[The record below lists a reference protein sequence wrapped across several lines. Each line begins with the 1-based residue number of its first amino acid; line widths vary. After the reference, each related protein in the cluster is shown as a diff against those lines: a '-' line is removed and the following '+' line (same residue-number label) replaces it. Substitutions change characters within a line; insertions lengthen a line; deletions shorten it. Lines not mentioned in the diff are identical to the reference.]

1 MLKIGKKQ
9 KNDKESVPG
18 EIIEQKTFE
27 PTPNVEAREE
37 KTIIGNHIS
46 IEGNIRGEENLVIK
60 GSMKGNIEMENHT
73 FEVGSS
79 GRFEGEI
86 HAQNVKISGQMIGNI
101 KTPGKVEITK
111 EANFVGEI
119 KAKTIS
125 IDEGA
130 YLKGAIE
137 LDREPLKNT
146 ALTKESKTFAIPQP
160 AREPNSQVEK
170 MTGKQG

>member
-1 MLKIGKKQ
+1 MLKIGNKPKT
-9 KNDKESVPG
+9 DKEPASDKIMEPKPV
-18 EIIEQKTFE
+18 E
-27 PTPNVEAREE
+27 PTPNVEAKEE

-73 FEVGSS
+73 FEVGSN

-86 HAQNVKISGQMIGNI
+86 HAQNVKISGKMVGNI

-119 KAKTIS
+119 KARTIS
-125 IDEGA
+125 VVEGA
-130 YLKGAIE
+130 YIKGAIE
-137 LDREPLKNT
+137 LDREPLKN
-146 ALTKESKTFAIPQP
+146 ASLAKEPKAISIPQP
-160 AREPNSQVEK
+160 VREPGSQVEK
-170 MTGKQG
+170 MTNK